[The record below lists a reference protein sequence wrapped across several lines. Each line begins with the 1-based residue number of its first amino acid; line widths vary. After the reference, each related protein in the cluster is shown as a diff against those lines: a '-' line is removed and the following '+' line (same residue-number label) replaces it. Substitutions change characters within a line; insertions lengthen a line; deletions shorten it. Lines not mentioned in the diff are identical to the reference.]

1 MGDGLY
7 LGKQVDPRTGKL
19 GERLELD
26 PADLLTHGLVVG
38 MTGSGKTGLAVVLV
52 EELLRHGIPVIAI
65 DPKGDL
71 ANLLLL
77 FEKLDAGSFEP
88 WIDGEAARRAG
99 QDVKTAAASAAA
111 AWRKGLAEWGLGE
124 EDVAALK
131 RSHDAV
137 VFTPGSRAGTP
148 LNVLQSLDAP
158 AGDFDAAEEDLRD
171 EIQSIVSGLLGLVR
185 VEADPL
191 QSPPAVF
198 LANLVERSWRAG
210 KGLTLEG
217 LIGAIADPPFDRIG
231 ALPLETAFPR
241 RERQGLMMA
250 LNNLLASPSF
260 ESWREG
266 EPLDVERML
275 RAPDGR
281 PRLSVVSTAH
291 LSDEERLF
299 VTALLLDKVKTWM
312 RRQGGT
318 TALRALVYMDEIFG
332 YFPPHPANPPTK
344 RPLLTLLKQARAQG
358 VGVVLAT
365 QNPVDLDYKG
375 LANMGT
381 WMVGTLQTQQDRD
394 RLAGGL
400 QGAGLEPKAVEALLG
415 ATKKR
420 VFLLHDVHR
429 PGPCLLQSRW
439 AMSYL
444 RGPLT
449 REEISRLTGTSPA
462 AEAAARPRAE
472 AEASGPPVLPAPFRH
487 LYLKKRGGS
496 VATPHLLVKYAV
508 RYKGAE
514 EAIGVRAWPL
524 GGATPADTLEA
535 EPFEVDE
542 ASVVAETPPGLR
554 YLELPAW
561 LASSG
566 GKGVEKAL
574 RDRLDDKLTVTVL
587 RDPATKAVSL
597 PGESAEAFAARIA
610 GGGGGDAAEKLRQ
623 KLEKKQADLAVR
635 EQELAGRK
643 QEKWLAVGSAVLR
656 NIGLLTGR
664 KRSVSG
670 VGSVLSKNRMEG
682 TAEARLEGLRAET
695 AELERQLAEATE
707 VDPARL
713 VEESLAPVR
722 GGVELIRY
730 EIIWVY

>member
-1 MGDGLY
+1 MANGLY
-7 LGKQVDPRTGKL
+7 LGRQVDPATGAL

-38 MTGSGKTGLAVVLV
+38 MTGSGKTGLAIVLL
-52 EELLRHGIPVIAI
+52 EELLRQGVPVVAI

-77 FEKLDAGSFEP
+77 FDHLATASFEP
-88 WIDGEAARRAG
+88 WIDPEAARREG
-99 QDVKTAAASAAA
+99 KDVKAAAADAAA
-111 AWRKGLAEWGLGE
+111 AWKKGLAEWGLGE
-124 EDVAALK
+124 ADVAALK

-137 VFTPGSRAGTP
+137 VFTPGSSAGVP

-158 AGDFDAAEEDLRD
+158 AVPFDSAAEDLRD
-171 EIQSIVSGLLGLVR
+171 EIQSIVSGLLGLVH
-185 VEADPL
+185 VVADPL

-198 LANLVERSWRAG
+198 LANLVEKAWRAG
-210 KGLTLEG
+210 KGYALED
-217 LIGAIADPPFDRIG
+217 LIGAIADPPFDKIG

-241 RERQGLMMA
+241 KERQALMMA

-260 ESWREG
+260 ESWRTG
-266 EPLDVERML
+266 EPLDVAKML

-291 LSDEERLF
+291 LSDEERVF

-312 RRQGGT
+312 RRQAGT
-318 TALRALVYMDEIFG
+318 AELRALVYMDEIFG
-332 YFPPHPANPPTK
+332 YFPPYPANPPTK

-381 WMVGTLQTQQDRD
+381 WMVGTLQTQQDKD
-394 RLAGGL
+394 RLMGGL
-400 QGAGLEPKAVEALLG
+400 QGAGLEPSAVTKLLAG
-415 ATKKR
+415 TKKR

-429 PGPCLLQSRW
+429 KAPCLLQSRW

-449 REEISRLTGTSPA
+449 REEIARLTKDRPA
-462 AEAAARPRAE
+462 APAAKAPRA
-472 AEASGPPVLPAPFRH
+472 APSGPPVLPPPFRN
-487 LYLKKRGGS
+487 LYLKRRGGE
-496 VATPHLLVKYAV
+496 VATPCLLVKYAA
-508 RYKGAE
+508 RYKGTDE
-514 EAIGVRAWPL
+514 VVGVRAWPL

-535 EPFEVDE
+535 EPFEADE
-542 ASVVAETPPGLR
+542 AAIEAAAPPGLR
-554 YLELPAW
+554 YLDPPAW

-566 GKGVEKAL
+566 AKGVEKAL
-574 RDRLDDKLTVTVL
+574 RERLDDKLAVTVF
-587 RDPATKAVSL
+587 RDPTTKAVSK
-597 PGESAEAFAARIA
+597 PGETREEFAARE
-610 GGGGGDAAEKLRQ
+610 GGGGDAADKLRQ
-623 KLEKKQADLAVR
+623 KLDKRRNDLAVG
-635 EQELAGRK
+635 EQEVSGRK
-643 QEKWLAVGSAVLR
+643 TEKWLAIGSAVLN

-664 KRSVSG
+664 KRTVSG
-670 VGSVLSKNRMEG
+670 VGSVFTKNRMEG
-682 TAEARLEGLRAET
+682 TAEARLEALRAEV
-695 AELERQLAEATE
+695 ADLERQLAEATA
-707 VDPARL
+707 VDPGRL
-713 VEESLAPVR
+713 VEESLAPAR

-730 EIIWVY
+730 DVVWVH